1 MGKLHSLSIDQEEGN
16 FLKGVKEDILRAAK
30 VVGGACTGDEID
42 KTIDELRD
50 QLMDYVGMAARE
62 DGCEELKKWKES
74 IQEQAKVREGYM
86 YLDGEISRIMDRGVK
101 NQERRLIT
109 FSYVRWSG
117 RYA

>member
-1 MGKLHSLSIDQEEGN
+1 M
-16 FLKGVKEDILRAAK
+16 
-30 VVGGACTGDEID
+30 GGACTGDEID

-62 DGCEELKKWKES
+62 DGCEAWYGDRMRKLGLQITELKKRKES

>member
-1 MGKLHSLSIDQEEGN
+1 
-16 FLKGVKEDILRAAK
+16 
-30 VVGGACTGDEID
+30 
-42 KTIDELRD
+42 
-50 QLMDYVGMAARE
+50 MAARE
-62 DGCEELKKWKES
+62 DGCEAWYGDRMRKLGLQITELKKRKES

>member
-62 DGCEELKKWKES
+62 DGCEAWYGDRMRKLGL
-74 IQEQAKVREGYM
+74 Q
-86 YLDGEISRIMDRGVK
+86 ISRIMDRGVK